1 MVLHIVLR
9 FAVYCIIC
17 NYICHCGLLE
27 SESIDLHLDHEE
39 NNEFWKNI
47 SYLINTFN
55 KEYNLLLFDNTVQEC
70 RSKLLSLFD
79 ECMFV
84 NSYDIYGYEY
94 NKITLKLNDIL
105 MEQTSDQ
112 QVITVVGSESFIKR
126 TFYIAETIDEKI
138 GRHGHFLFLYKWII
152 IPNTNCDAFVTSI
165 DPFYHVLCVEI
176 NYQNQSKDIIC
187 RNGIQIR
194 AIKTGI
200 FCDQR
205 RTFVEV
211 STKDTAKYNNQRLF
225 PNTAYRLNGRH
236 FLIGSQLWPPLYFNM
251 HFNNTDNVT
260 TYSGIY
266 LDVIQIFAQY
276 LNMSYGIVVPKGGAW
291 GGVDEN
297 GTWKGLVGQLS
308 RREVDFVIAPLTV
321 SSIRKSVMD
330 YADQNLEVAYVGGF
344 YRKPEYTID
353 TLAILTR
360 PFRLM
365 VWIAVLLGLV
375 GYTFILLITQ
385 NLICYIET
393 NDCWLLRERRD
404 IFHFT
409 CSIIKSFVQ
418 ASCTLVQQP
427 IQLNLIKVG
436 SIRIIWSCWFMYAV
450 LVISLWSANIISHL
464 TVPKYKAP
472 FSTLDELVAQ
482 DTYKYGTAESGFTAS
497 YLASSSTSPRKDIW
511 TNIQRFAE
519 SDSDILNINFP
530 PMLKKVQEENF
541 VYFTDSPGIHYAMS
555 VDCNLDEL
563 TEQLCNA
570 PYAVGLQQ
578 NSAYKSL
585 INEASLWI
593 VETGIMAKIL
603 EKWQP
608 KRTCDSNEQGP
619 TPLSLTHM
627 SGVFYSMTLC
637 LMFSICVLFIEY
649 FTFKIGRIIKFHK
662 KLNN

>member
-1 MVLHIVLR
+1 MALLIVIR
-9 FAVYCIIC
+9 FAMYFIIS
-17 NYICHCGLLE
+17 NYLCHCSLLE

-39 NNEFWKNI
+39 NHEFWKNI

-55 KEYNLLLFDNTVQEC
+55 KEYNLLLFDNTVHEC

-79 ECMFV
+79 EFMFV

-94 NKITLKLNDIL
+94 NKITLKLKDIL
-105 MEQTSDQ
+105 MEQKSDQ
-112 QVITVVGSESFIKR
+112 QVVTVVGSESFIKR

-176 NYQNQSKDIIC
+176 NYQNQSEINIC
-187 RNGIQIR
+187 REEIQIR

-200 FCDQR
+200 FYGQR
-205 RTFVEV
+205 RTFEDV
-211 STKDTAKYNNQRLF
+211 STKDTAKYNNEKIF
-225 PNTAYRLNGRH
+225 PNTAYRLNGRQ
-236 FLIGSQLWPPLYFNM
+236 FLIGSQLWAPL
-251 HFNNTDNVT
+251 HFNIHFSITDNTT

-266 LDVIQIFAQY
+266 FDVIQVFAQY
-276 LNMSYGIVVPKGGAW
+276 LNMSYRIVVPKGGAW
-291 GGVDEN
+291 GGIDEN
-297 GTWKGLVGQLS
+297 GTWKGLVGKLS

-321 SSIRKSVMD
+321 SSIRRSVMD
-330 YADQNLEVAYVGGF
+330 YADQNLEVAYAGGL

-353 TLAILTR
+353 TLAILTS
-360 PFRLM
+360 PFRPI

-375 GYTFILLITQ
+375 GYTFILAMTQ
-385 NLICYIET
+385 HLICYMKT
-393 NDCWLLRERRD
+393 NDLWLLKERRD
-404 IFHFT
+404 IFHLT
-409 CSIIKSFVQ
+409 CLIMNSFGQ
-418 ASCTLVQQP
+418 ASRTFLRQP
-427 IQLNLIKVG
+427 IQLSMIKVG

-464 TVPKYKAP
+464 TVTKYKAP
-472 FSTLDELVAQ
+472 FSTLNELVAQ
-482 DTYKYGTAESGFTAS
+482 DTYKYGAGESGFTAL
-497 YLASSSTSPRKDIW
+497 YLASSSASPRKDIW
-511 TNIQRFAE
+511 TNIKKFAE
-519 SDSDILNINFP
+519 SDNDVMQMSFP
-530 PMLKKVQEENF
+530 SMLKKVQEENF
-541 VYFTDSPGIHYAMS
+541 VLFTDSPGIHYALS

-563 TEQLCNA
+563 PEQLYNA

-578 NSAYKSL
+578 NSAYKTL

-608 KRTCDSNEQGP
+608 KRTCDSKEQKP

-627 SGVFYSMTLC
+627 SGVFYFMIQC
-637 LMFSICVLFIEY
+637 LVCSLCVLFIEI
-649 FTFKIGRIIKFHK
+649 FIFKIGRIIKFD
-662 KLNN
+662 